1 MEEIKKFWDS
11 LDGLLL
17 VRKRELALGGALCVM
32 TGLCAGHRRKA
43 GGRGHQKEA
52 PSARPPLIP
61 NAKSAEEYRPAGR
74 QGG

>member
-32 TGLCAGHRRKA
+32 TGLCAGLLSPRKTVVI
-43 GGRGHQKEA
+43 G
-52 PSARPPLIP
+52 ARP
-61 NAKSAEEYRPAGR
+61 EEEDIKKKRHLLGR
-74 QGG
+74 H